1 MAVTRRPPKLEDI
14 TQRGIMGKEAKSVSI
29 VFCTEIIMWFL
40 PKMLHQNTSYR
51 ITFKVQNY
59 FDYSSCHPF
68 VSRQLFFHKPSTAQA
83 RRMFSDGYRQSDRK
97 AICLYCLHFAERLKW
112 PFSRPTIKSGCEK
125 SVGPRYKTLSN
136 LAHINTNRME

>member
-29 VFCTEIIMWFL
+29 VFYTEIIMWFL

-51 ITFKVQNY
+51 ITFKAQNY
-59 FDYSSCHPF
+59 FDYSSCHPLYLDSF
-68 VSRQLFFHKPSTAQA
+68 SFTNLLQRKQGW
-83 RRMFSDGYRQSDRK
+83 MFSDGYRQSDRT
-97 AICLYCLHFAERLKW
+97 AICLYALHFAERLKW
-112 PFSRPTIKSGCEK
+112 PFSRPTIKSECEK